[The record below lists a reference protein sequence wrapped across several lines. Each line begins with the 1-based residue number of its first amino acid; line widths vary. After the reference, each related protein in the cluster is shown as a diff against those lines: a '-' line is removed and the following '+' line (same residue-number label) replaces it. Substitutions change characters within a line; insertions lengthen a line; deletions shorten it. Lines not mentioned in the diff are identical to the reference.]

1 MAKTSPTKSKGIK
14 IPVDSFAPYTKAK
27 PVTINEAIPLIPDF
41 ETPSRKAQLAAI
53 EKFKSPI
60 SNKKKMF

>member
-14 IPVDSFAPYTKAK
+14 IPVDSFAPYTKAN

-60 SNKKKMF
+60 SNKK

>member
-1 MAKTSPTKSKGIK
+1 MRRGIT
-14 IPVDSFAPYTKAK
+14 IPVDVRAPKAYTKRT
-27 PVTINEAIPLIPDF
+27 TINTAIPLIPDF

-60 SNKKKMF
+60 SNKK

>member
-1 MAKTSPTKSKGIK
+1 
-14 IPVDSFAPYTKAK
+14 
-27 PVTINEAIPLIPDF
+27 LIPDF

-60 SNKKKMF
+60 SNKK